1 MKIDKRH
8 IVTDPKKHGGK
19 RKKPI
24 TKFIPHHNAGVTTGE
39 SLARYIKN
47 TSRQI
52 SATYIIGQNGEV
64 FQGLD
69 ESLEPYTTGNRAI
82 DTEAITFEIAN
93 STGAPQWKISDKA
106 FDTLVNLTIDICKRH
121 GIKELNFTGDK
132 RGNIHLHKWYQ
143 NTTCPGPYVESLM
156 PEYARRVNAG
166 LKSELK
172 VEELKEKIEKVP
184 VTTYKEV
191 VKVPYIELTKDTSLW
206 SFNANSWSD
215 IKEVKKFKKG
225 DKLDVADIVTNKLG
239 GRYYRT
245 PYSKESKVYNGFNVV
260 DAVLKWKIK

>member
-1 MKIDKRH
+1 MKVDKRY

-24 TKFIPHHNAGVTTGE
+24 RVFVPHHNAGVTTGE
-39 SLARYIKN
+39 NLARYIKN
-47 TSRQI
+47 TSRQL

-69 ESLEPYTTGNRAI
+69 EGLEPYTTGNRQI

-132 RGNIHLHKWYQ
+132 LGDIHLHKWYQ
-143 NTTCPGPYVESLM
+143 DTSCPGPYLEGKM
-156 PEYARRVNAG
+156 PEYVRRVNEG
-166 LKSELK
+166 LKPTEPTKPNKADLK
-172 VEELKEKIEKVP
+172 VEKIPTKPVVVLKKN
-184 VTTYKEV
+184 
-191 VKVPYIELTKDTSLW
+191 TSMW
-206 SFNANSWSD
+206 AFDAKSWAD
-215 IKEVKKFKKG
+215 IKSVKKFKKG
-225 DKLDVADIVTNKLG
+225 DEIEVADIVTNELG
-239 GRYYRT
+239 SRYYRSV
-245 PYSKESKVYNGFNVV
+245 YSSKNGIMHGFNIV
-260 DAVLKWKIK
+260 DCTLIYKE